1 MGALVSIL
9 VDLAGPGMKRELRGG
24 VEDGLLIVASS
35 IAFLIGTG
43 FGLLALYIWLERTL
57 GGLEASIILAA
68 LAFFL
73 SAIVLLLLA
82 RRRRL
87 RARLRAAA
95 RATAGVDFATTR
107 AILQI
112 ISASPMLMMAL
123 GAGITAAGYVS
134 RKRR

>member
-9 VDLAGPGMKRELRGG
+9 ADLAGPGMKRELRGG
-24 VEDGLLIVASS
+24 VEDGMLIVASS

-43 FGLLALYIWLERTL
+43 FGLLALYIWLERSL
-57 GGLEASIILAA
+57 GALEASIILAA

-73 SAIVLLLLA
+73 SAIVLVLLA

-87 RARLRAAA
+87 RARQRAAS
-95 RATAGVDFATTR
+95 GSDFATAR

-112 ISASPMLMMAL
+112 ISASPLLMMAL
-123 GAGITAAGYVS
+123 GAGISAAGYIS
-134 RKRR
+134 RKRP